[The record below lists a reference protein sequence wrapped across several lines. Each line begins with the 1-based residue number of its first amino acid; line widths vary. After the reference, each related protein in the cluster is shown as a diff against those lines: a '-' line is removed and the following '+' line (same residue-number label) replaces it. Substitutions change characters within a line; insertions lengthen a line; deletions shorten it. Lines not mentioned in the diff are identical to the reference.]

1 MISRTSMP
9 KNRSNSTN
17 SGGLNAWMWTVGK
30 FVLMYRSRSSY
41 HSIGSRS
48 FMPPCMRICVP
59 PIATSSRIFSPIC
72 S

>member
-1 MISRTSMP
+1 MP

-41 HSIGSRS
+41 HSIGRRS

-59 PIATSSRIFSPIC
+59 LIATSSRIFSPIC